1 MSTIFSTIADID
13 NNHSF
18 DNHTSPSIQRATNC
32 DSISI
37 TSKKNNDK
45 TSNVLVT
52 STHVFPHFNKGLRV
66 ACHYINRLLNKL
78 DQLKLFLV
86 NDCPSLDIYYL
97 SETFLTETIIDSYLS
112 IDGYTFVRKDRLNK
126 KGGGLL
132 MYIREGISYK
142 RREDFE
148 GLTETICIEIK
159 YSNRSILL
167 TSVYRSPNND
177 SDAIQHWLSNM
188 EETMHRIYSENK
200 PTVLMGDVNID
211 ILSGKIDTL
220 KESWTSLTTNIQLNQ
235 IIREPTRV
243 TNTSETLIDHIYVS
257 DDLPILYSSP
267 IKYSISDHYPVFA
280 VFKMTNIDHNKND
293 GRHKTI
299 TYRRYKNFNP
309 ETFLLDLQS
318 TAWLTL
324 YARNITMD
332 QYLQRFISTFTKI
345 IDKHLPLVTKHI
357 KRPQQP
363 EWITNN
369 ILLAIYKRENAKKIK
384 DGTIINI
391 GEMQLPS

>member
-45 TSNVLVT
+45 TSSVLVT
-52 STHVFPHFNKGLRV
+52 STHVFPYFNKGLRV
-66 ACHYINRLLNKL
+66 ACHNINRLLNKL

-86 NDCPSLDIYYL
+86 NDYPSLDIYCL

-112 IDGYTFVRKDRLNK
+112 IDGYTFVRKDRFNK

-132 MYIREGISYK
+132 MYIREGTSYK

-167 TSVYRSPNND
+167 TSVYRPPNND
-177 SDAIQHWLSNM
+177 SDSIQHWLSNM

-211 ILSGKIDTL
+211 ILSDKIDKL

-243 TNTSETLIDHIYVS
+243 TNTSE
-257 DDLPILYSSP
+257 
-267 IKYSISDHYPVFA
+267 
-280 VFKMTNIDHNKND
+280 
-293 GRHKTI
+293 
-299 TYRRYKNFNP
+299 
-309 ETFLLDLQS
+309 
-318 TAWLTL
+318 
-324 YARNITMD
+324 
-332 QYLQRFISTFTKI
+332 
-345 IDKHLPLVTKHI
+345 
-357 KRPQQP
+357 
-363 EWITNN
+363 
-369 ILLAIYKRENAKKIK
+369 
-384 DGTIINI
+384 
-391 GEMQLPS
+391 